1 MMMMMA
7 WQGRLVKGVGEI
19 QLKPSFLFSTSK
31 QEMSFYSLG
40 PCMLV
45 GGSRWKCHF
54 IDGSDYQNILTL
66 NLTSLNFNYFLIV
79 NFFRYFLSF
88 LFFVCTFNTRV
99 NDNLMSVTLGL
110 MLDHGITRVGEP
122 NWASESWT
130 ASEVC
135 SWANIIHI
143 ITKDKFQKWIKVF
156 MWFNME
162 AF

>member
-1 MMMMMA
+1 MMMMA

-19 QLKPSFLFSTSK
+19 QLKPS
-31 QEMSFYSLG
+31 YSR
-40 PCMLV
+40 LV
-45 GGSRWKCHF
+45 SRKCHF
-54 IDGSDYQNILTL
+54 IAWVRVCQWEEADGNVILLMGQTHQNILTL

-99 NDNLMSVTLGL
+99 SDSLMSVTLGL
-110 MLDHGITRVGEP
+110 MLDHGITRVNKGEP
-122 NWASESWT
+122 KWASESWT

-135 SWANIIHI
+135 SWVNIIHI